1 MLRVGW
7 RVQTG
12 SGTLLLWGS
21 DPARRRPGSG
31 RSSAQ
36 VASGPDHTT
45 GLGGWA
51 CLGAVGQPV
60 HLLDVQDVT
69 RQAGCVWLRAYTQ
82 VPISSLSLHTWT
94 WGPWRTLGDVQG
106 PQRSWQC

>member
-1 MLRVGW
+1 M
-7 RVQTG
+7 
-12 SGTLLLWGS
+12 
-21 DPARRRPGSG
+21 
-31 RSSAQ
+31 
-36 VASGPDHTT
+36 
-45 GLGGWA
+45 
-51 CLGAVGQPV
+51 
-60 HLLDVQDVT
+60 HLLDMQDVT